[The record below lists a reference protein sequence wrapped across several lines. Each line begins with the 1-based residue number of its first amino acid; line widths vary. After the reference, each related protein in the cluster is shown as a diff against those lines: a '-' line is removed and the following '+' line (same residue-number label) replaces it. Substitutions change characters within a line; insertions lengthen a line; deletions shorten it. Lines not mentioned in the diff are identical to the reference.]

1 MPLGKMSLFKIIF
14 IHIEFSTRKGQAD
27 DCRTENA
34 FIDYSQIQNFSL
46 RIPMKIKLFE
56 NAALSKKV
64 KAVELMLAGGGVII
78 TTLLVSKFAAIVFGA
93 FGLYRWFL
101 RKKRTEGLIFIGLGV
116 LTYALINQSGIGQ
129 LLINIIISGGGI
141 MVIWGFILFL
151 LNKKNPESE

>member
-1 MPLGKMSLFKIIF
+1 
-14 IHIEFSTRKGQAD
+14 
-27 DCRTENA
+27 
-34 FIDYSQIQNFSL
+34 
-46 RIPMKIKLFE
+46 MKIKLFE